1 MLTVA
6 YKTPEE
12 SIMLIITYILYLS
25 ISIGITIWVGQSL
38 HKNGR
43 VFLVENFRGNEQV
56 ADSINHLLLVG
67 FYLINIGFISLILK
81 YGQKPVDVVGMIE
94 FLSGKIG
101 GISIVLGIMH
111 FFNMHYLSNF
121 RDSAFFKAIAGTK
134 EQPATGE
141 A

>member
-1 MLTVA
+1 MQTAA
-6 YKTPEE
+6 YTTPEE
-12 SIMLIITYILYLS
+12 SVMLVITYILYLG

-43 VFLVENFRGNEQV
+43 VFLVENFRGNEHV

-81 YGQKPVDVVGMIE
+81 YGQKPTDIVGMIE

-101 GISIVLGIMH
+101 GIAIVLGGMH

-121 RDSAFFKAIAGTK
+121 RDSSFFKAITGAKDQTT
-134 EQPATGE
+134 AGE